1 MGDVWTTVATLLGDP
16 LALAREQLA
25 QPQPGRG
32 SPQAPGL
39 GVTFHCMQLLDPDGE
54 RR

>member
-1 MGDVWTTVATLLGDP
+1 MAAPLGDP
-16 LALAREQLA
+16 PALAREQLT
-25 QPQPGRG
+25 QPQPGKD

-39 GVTFHCMQLLDPDGE
+39 GVTFHHMQLLDPDGE